1 MTKCAAFSAK
11 DKEVVLLAPVPSW
24 AVAVVNAK
32 GEVVGHP
39 ALSQGAASASSLPEP
54 QVPSCIWGVRI
65 YRSSHSAI
73 SQDSADR
80 GEGAFLLTGV
90 AGQC

>member
-54 QVPSCIWGVRI
+54 QVPIIVHMGCA
-65 YRSSHSAI
+65 HL
-73 SQDSADR
+73 Q
-80 GEGAFLLTGV
+80 ELP
-90 AGQC
+90 